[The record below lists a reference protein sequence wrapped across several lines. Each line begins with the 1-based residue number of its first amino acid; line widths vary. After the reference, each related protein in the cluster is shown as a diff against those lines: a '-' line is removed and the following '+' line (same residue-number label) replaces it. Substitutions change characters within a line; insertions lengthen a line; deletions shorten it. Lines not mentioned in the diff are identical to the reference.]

1 MQPIREWRIH
11 VGAHKTATTHFQDA
25 LAARREALRALGVD
39 FLPRDAV
46 RGARPLPS
54 AASRRF
60 RLEWPP
66 RRDPGRTLARLRS
79 GPDRIALSEEN
90 ILGVSGDLLSWP
102 FYPRL
107 ARRLRPFDSLAD
119 GAELT
124 LFLSV
129 RGFEGLLP
137 SAYAQALRTRPVPGG
152 FGPIA
157 AAALD
162 SPPSWLELVRR
173 IAAAAPRARLRVWR
187 FEDYLTREQEIL
199 SRFCGVAAPPA
210 DRLPP
215 PDFTRT
221 PSARAVAR
229 IEALSPL
236 LPRAL
241 HKIAARR
248 IIASDGSDEK
258 FSPFSP
264 SQRSLLREA
273 CEEDLARL
281 QRELP
286 GVLMTVDD

>member
-1 MQPIREWRIH
+1 M
-11 VGAHKTATTHFQDA
+11 AHPCRRAQDGDDA
-25 LAARREALRALGVD
+25 FPGHARRPSRGAAR
-39 FLPRDAV
+39 
-46 RGARPLPS
+46 AR
-54 AASRRF
+54 RRF
-60 RLEWPP
+60 PAP
-66 RRDPGRTLARLRS
+66 RRDPGRRLARLRS

-107 ARRLRPFDSLAD
+107 AGRLRPFDGLAEE
-119 GAELT
+119 AELT

-137 SAYAQALRTRPVPGG
+137 SAYAQALRTRPIPGG

-199 SRFCGVAAPPA
+199 SRFCGVEAPPA

-241 HKIAARR
+241 HKMAARR
-248 IIASDGSDEK
+248 IIAADGSDEK

-273 CEEDLARL
+273 YEEDLARL
-281 QRELP
+281 RRELP
-286 GVLMTVDD
+286 GVLMTFGD